1 MYTSLWMPSLKLSPA
16 VQLLLPADSPWRFTM
31 DPWINALN
39 SLRSRRDGRLVAL
52 KLNWFFM
59 GHEDVGSKKKHSDI
73 GNVWK
78 CAFLRSARAD
88 ML

>member
-1 MYTSLWMPSLKLSPA
+1 MYTSLWMPSLKLPPA

-31 DPWINALN
+31 DPWIDALN

-52 KLNWFFM
+52 KLNWSFM

-73 GNVWK
+73 GNG
-78 CAFLRSARAD
+78 AGNALF
-88 ML
+88 